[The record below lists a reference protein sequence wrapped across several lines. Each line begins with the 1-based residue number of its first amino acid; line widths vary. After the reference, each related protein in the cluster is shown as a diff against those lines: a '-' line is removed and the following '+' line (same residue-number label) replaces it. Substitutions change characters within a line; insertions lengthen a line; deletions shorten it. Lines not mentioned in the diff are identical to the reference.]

1 MKSKESFI
9 PALGYQSLNA
19 LYDLTISR
27 TMPERKLRTRLAD
40 QVNLL
45 PGERLLDFG
54 CGTASQTILQK
65 QRSPNASVAGVDV
78 DPQILALASR
88 KAHEAGLQL
97 QLDRYDGLTLPYPDA
112 SFDKVVSSLV
122 LHQLNG
128 EQKGLALREIHRV
141 LVPGG
146 ELHVGDWGRA
156 RSRLLRVAF
165 LAVQILDGFESTK
178 ENVAGLLPGYIAD
191 AGFLDVAETGFINC
205 ALGTFA
211 FYRARKP
218 PATAEPA

>member
-1 MKSKESFI
+1 MGSKESFI

-27 TMPERKLRTRLAD
+27 TMPERKLRVRLAD

-54 CGTASQTILQK
+54 CGTASQTILQM
-65 QRSPNASVAGVDV
+65 QRSPDASVTGVDV

-88 KAHEAGLQL
+88 KAHEAGLHL
-97 QLDRYDGLTLPYPDA
+97 RLDQYDGRTLPYPDA

-122 LHQLNG
+122 FHQLNA
-128 EQKGLALREIHRV
+128 ERKGLALREIYRV

-146 ELHVGDWGRA
+146 ELHLGDWGWA
-156 RSRLLRVAF
+156 RSRLLRFAF
-165 LAVQILDGFESTK
+165 LAVQILDGFESTRD
-178 ENVAGLLPGYIAD
+178 NVAGLLPWHIAD
-191 AGFLDVAETGFINC
+191 AGFIEVVETGFINC

-218 PATAEPA
+218 SAKTDPA